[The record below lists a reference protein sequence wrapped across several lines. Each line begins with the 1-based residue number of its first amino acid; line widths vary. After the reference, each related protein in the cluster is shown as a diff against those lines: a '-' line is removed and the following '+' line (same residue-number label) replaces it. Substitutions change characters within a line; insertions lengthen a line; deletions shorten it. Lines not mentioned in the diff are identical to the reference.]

1 LLNQAIA
8 ERLLTRTT
16 QEWVQALNDAGVPCG
31 PVYGMAEVFS
41 DPQVR
46 HLSLAATV
54 EHPVLGSIDLVRNAV
69 TMDAIPT
76 VRTSAPDA
84 GEHTTDVLA
93 ELGYDTEQVAGLRE
107 RGAF

>member
-1 LLNQAIA
+1 
-8 ERLLTRTT
+8 
-16 QEWVQALNDAGVPCG
+16 
-31 PVYGMAEVFS
+31 MAEVFS

-46 HLSLAATV
+46 HLGLAAAV

-76 VRTSAPDA
+76 VRTPAPDA
-84 GEHTTDVLA
+84 GEHTTEVLA
-93 ELGYDTEQVAGLRE
+93 ELGYDTEQVAELRA